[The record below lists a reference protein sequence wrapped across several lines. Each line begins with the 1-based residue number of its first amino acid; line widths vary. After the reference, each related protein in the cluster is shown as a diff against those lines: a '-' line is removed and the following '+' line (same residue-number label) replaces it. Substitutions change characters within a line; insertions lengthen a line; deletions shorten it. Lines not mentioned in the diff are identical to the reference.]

1 MRGGIDLSGFHF
13 SVCNSRRQMA
23 ALVVGYFL
31 HIFSL
36 FVNGLNRIERRNLEP
51 DYSADPM
58 LFHAAIAC
66 ARGSSDT

>member
-1 MRGGIDLSGFHF
+1 MHNLPDYPETKITS
-13 SVCNSRRQMA
+13 
-23 ALVVGYFL
+23 LVVQE
-31 HIFSL
+31 
-36 FVNGLNRIERRNLEP
+36 VVERRNLEA